1 MKELTGV
8 PFEALVDQS
17 IILYWRRMNLVDW
30 AQGLTAGIYDHVGID
45 LEIKAV

>member
-1 MKELTGV
+1 
-8 PFEALVDQS
+8 
-17 IILYWRRMNLVDW
+17 LVDW